1 MALAVTDYA
10 NSPRIGLAACK
21 ANLSG
26 IVSDAERYGTATV
39 VMRYGKPA
47 AVVIPFPEDQAA
59 KTAAAKGLLSDFADE
74 GKAGLEASAFMSAM
88 IRKHTDE

>member
-26 IVSDAERYGTATV
+26 IVSDAERYGPATV

-47 AVVIPFPEDQAA
+47 VVIPFPKDQAA

>member
-47 AVVIPFPEDQAA
+47 AVVIPFPKDQAA
-59 KTAAAKGLLSDFADE
+59 KTAAAKVCSLISRTRGRPGLRRRPLC
-74 GKAGLEASAFMSAM
+74 L
-88 IRKHTDE
+88 R